1 MKTSGT
7 LGVSTKYLVL
17 LSEELRITQNV
28 PGHLQT
34 LEGRLII
41 GPAELALAACG
52 GFGLAPPERVSPGVK
67 RSILLNKL

>member
-1 MKTSGT
+1 VKTSGT

-34 LEGRLII
+34 LEGHLII
-41 GPAELALAACG
+41 GPVEQALYPHVEALDWYCQNVFRHG
-52 GFGLAPPERVSPGVK
+52 
-67 RSILLNKL
+67 